1 LIRSFA
7 VLMIGT
13 ANHYR
18 DARAERS

>member
-13 ANHYR
+13 VNHYR